1 MKAQNDFSMTQQ
13 KLKTDILVMQEQVKK
28 YQSSFDYYN
37 SQGLNHSKTI
47 ANTANLQFNNGD
59 IDYLQFTMLLNQSIG
74 IQSEYLNALQNLN
87 QSKINLDKLLGNN

>member
-1 MKAQNDFSMTQQ
+1 
-13 KLKTDILVMQEQVKK
+13 MQEQVKK

-37 SQGLNHSKTI
+37 SKGLNHSKTI
-47 ANTANLQFNNGD
+47 AKTANLQFNNGD